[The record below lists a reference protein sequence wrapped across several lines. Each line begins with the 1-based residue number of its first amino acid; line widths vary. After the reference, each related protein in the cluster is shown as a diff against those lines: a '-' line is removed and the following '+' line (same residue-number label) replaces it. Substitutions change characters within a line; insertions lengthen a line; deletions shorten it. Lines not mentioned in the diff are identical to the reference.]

1 MRTFCGFFFLNT
13 ASIKTSFSYMDIK
26 FVVLEPPI
34 YFDLSV
40 ELLQVKLTNN

>member
-1 MRTFCGFFFLNT
+1 
-13 ASIKTSFSYMDIK
+13 MDIK

-40 ELLQVKLTNN
+40 ELLQVKLTINWP